1 MRQVKKLYLLT
12 LINESRLETFNKE
25 VFLKDQ
31 ENDKNKF

>member
-1 MRQVKKLYLLT
+1 MRQVKKLYLQT

-31 ENDKNKF
+31 EK